1 VQREYYKKQD
11 SLYLEHNWSFQ
22 VLQSAINLFGD
33 WGRYP
38 FFDFYNTDEIS
49 SSLQLILGGR
59 DLWTPQPE
67 EIVYQNYLTVMG
79 ESDWEIVLDNRYTK
93 KWLADYVQDDFQL
106 IFRWFEP
113 EQPYFNFPLMDYLV
127 MKPTRMQHEEK
138 LMFTGY
144 FDQDD
149 RAQTSYDITLRH
161 ESKLV
166 ITGLG
171 SFKGWMALGL
181 GGKREVFRNGYEL
194 GLELEMSF

>member
-1 VQREYYKKQD
+1 VD
-11 SLYLEHNWSFQ
+11 
-22 VLQSAINLFGD
+22 
-33 WGRYP
+33 
-38 FFDFYNTDEIS
+38 
-49 SSLQLILGGR
+49 
-59 DLWTPQPE
+59 TPA
-67 EIVYQNYLTVMG
+67 
-79 ESDWEIVLDNRYTK
+79 TK

-161 ESKLV
+161 
-166 ITGLG
+166 
-171 SFKGWMALGL
+171 
-181 GGKREVFRNGYEL
+181 
-194 GLELEMSF
+194 